1 MSSAAAYR
9 KHAKRRENRIL
20 LIFLLA
26 FCFTAANALSVIK
39 SRAFLSS
46 PRLDDRPK
54 LILIS
59 GCSGTG
65 KSTFGMSVA
74 LDQGILKCIST
85 DTVRSVMRSFIDAEI
100 SPALHRSSFS
110 PAGANDDPIT
120 SWRETCT
127 VLKNSLDVLV
137 NDMIRRGDSLVVEGV
152 HVVPGDE
159 LIRKWEASG
168 GVALGILLTVA
179 DEEAHKSM
187 LIKRGAMTGKGED
200 EKLHKLERVRA
211 IQNDMI
217 RLAKEAN
224 WLMVEQDLRPDPLEQ
239 VASRLWS
246 GESSHYSSPEQVTSK
261 SERQSPDLW
270 SKKNATAAEEK
281 QLWETAHGSL
291 PSETS
296 KNERH
301 T

>member
-9 KHAKRRENRIL
+9 KHAKRREHGIIL
-20 LIFLLA
+20 LIILLA
-26 FCFTAANALSVIK
+26 FCFTAANAFSVIK

-46 PRLDDRPK
+46 PRFDDRPK

-85 DTVRSVMRSFIDAEI
+85 DTVRSVMRSFIDVEI

-110 PAGANDDPIT
+110 PVGANDDPVT

-137 NDMIRRGDSLVVEGV
+137 DEMIRRGDSIVVEGV
-152 HVVPGDE
+152 HVVPGHE

-200 EKLHKLERVRA
+200 EKLQKFERVRA
-211 IQNDMI
+211 IQDDMI
-217 RLAKEAN
+217 RLAKEAK
-224 WLMVEQDLRPDPLEQ
+224 WLMVEQDLRPDPLEE

-246 GESSHYSSPEQVTSK
+246 GESSDFCAPEEETSK
-261 SERQSPDLW
+261 LPDLW